1 MGISPIRHAIKGCTK
16 RFWFMKE
23 MNASDVF
30 RSFLDW
36 LTDMD
41 ELQKKSWETVIEE
54 DARIQ
59 DFLHEFEF
67 EKNNKKRTPIGTR
80 LHRSRCKRR
89 DAKDKVKLYKSIT
102 DFMKE
107 ATTRNF
113 FKLMKKTMGELK
125 SAEEFVYSDRVYKPR
140 GKEGDGE

>member
-1 MGISPIRHAIKGCTK
+1 MAKKKTAHHELTVIMKG
-16 RFWFMKE
+16 MD
-23 MNASDVF
+23 ASDVF

-41 ELQKKSWETVIEE
+41 ELQKRSWETVIEE

-89 DAKDKVKLYKSIT
+89 DAKDKVKLYKPIT

-140 GKEGDGE
+140 GKDGDGE